1 MLFLTEAD
9 VAGLLDMS
17 EAIAAL
23 EAGLAE
29 EAVGGGKNMVKTHV
43 LWDGGHTLHAIGA
56 VFPRQG
62 FACTKTWAHTGGANP
77 HLILF
82 DAHDGQAR
90 AIMEAFALGQ
100 LRTGGISGLAT
111 RWLAAP
117 EADEMGLI
125 GSGPQAL
132 TQLAAV
138 AAVRR
143 LKRVRVFSP
152 NAEHRAAFAGRAAD
166 ALGLTVEPVASVEAA
181 VKDAPIVTLVTRA
194 RVPILHAA
202 MLAKGTHVNAV
213 GAISPERAEFAADLL
228 PRCATIACDNVAT
241 VRALSREL
249 IDAFGDD
256 ERQWA
261 RAEPLASII
270 AAHAGRPAGADLTL
284 FKAMGMGISDLSL
297 AVEIYRRAQAR
308 SVGREMPPTQRAKPR
323 LRRGA
328 VAATGG

>member
-9 VAGLLDMS
+9 VAGLLDMG

-23 EAGLAE
+23 EAGLGE
-29 EAVGGGKNMVKTHV
+29 EAKGGARNMVKTHV
-43 LWDGGHTLHAIGA
+43 LWGEGHTLHAIGA
-56 VFPRQG
+56 VFPRRA
-62 FACTKTWAHTGGANP
+62 FACTKTWAHTGSANP

-90 AIMEAFALGQ
+90 ALIEAFALGQ

-111 RWLAAP
+111 RWLSRP
-117 EADEMGLI
+117 DADEMGLI

-143 LKRVRVFSP
+143 LQRVRVFSP
-152 NAEHRAAFAGRAAD
+152 TQEHREAFCRRAGQELDLR
-166 ALGLTVEPVASVEAA
+166 VEPVSSVEAA

-194 RVPILHAA
+194 QQPILHAA
-202 MLAKGTHVNAV
+202 MLARGTHVNPV
-213 GAISPERAEFAADLL
+213 GAISPERQEFAADLL
-228 PRCATIACDNVAT
+228 ARCTGIACDDAPT

-249 IDAFGDD
+249 IDAWRDD

-261 RAEPLASII
+261 RLVPLSAVI
-270 AAHAGRPAGADLTL
+270 AAGAPRRNDADLTL

-297 AVEIYRRAQAR
+297 AIEIFARAGARGVGQAL
-308 SVGREMPPTQRAKPR
+308 PPTTRARPR
-323 LRRGA
+323 LKSG
-328 VAATGG
+328 VAAAAGG